1 MEEDTD
7 LWTEQDNE
15 RAEMEDGI
23 SGELTEMTK
32 ESWEVRTNRV
42 QGGLLHFRK
51 QTLWIMEYKIK
62 TVCAVVSLSS
72 HSFIL

>member
-32 ESWEVRTNRV
+32 ESWEVRTNRA
-42 QGGLLHFRK
+42 QGGLFHPRNCFR
-51 QTLWIMEYKIK
+51 
-62 TVCAVVSLSS
+62 
-72 HSFIL
+72 